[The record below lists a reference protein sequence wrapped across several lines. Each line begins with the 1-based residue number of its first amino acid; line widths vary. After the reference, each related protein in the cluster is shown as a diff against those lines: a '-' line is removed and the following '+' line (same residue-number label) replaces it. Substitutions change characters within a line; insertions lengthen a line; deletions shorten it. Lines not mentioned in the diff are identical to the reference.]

1 MHAQSNPEG
10 TQGTEL
16 VIKQA
21 SKSSSKQEANA
32 LVPNVKQKKKE
43 GRKKGRKERRK
54 KEKKA
59 NNIQKV
65 YMRMMSSNDHIFT

>member
-32 LVPNVKQKKKE
+32 LVPDVTQKKEGKKE
-43 GRKKGRKERRK
+43 GRQKDRQTTYRKC
-54 KEKKA
+54 
-59 NNIQKV
+59 
-65 YMRMMSSNDHIFT
+65 T